1 MTMNLVGIAGV
12 PVGEAPPSPAP
23 LTDDEQR
30 ALMWTSLAAFGVAA
44 VVGYFLGKRLV

>member
-1 MTMNLVGIAGV
+1 MTMNLVGIAGL
-12 PVGEAPPSPAP
+12 PVGEAPAEPP